1 MSARALDFLTHQA
14 ATRPEAPAL
23 SDSIGTAWTYAD
35 FDRAARAAAWTLR
48 DAGVKPQD
56 RVLMLSENCA
66 AAVALIYAC
75 WHLDAVAVP
84 VNARLTT
91 AEVQRVLDHAKP
103 AVVVGTTAVS
113 QEAAAHLAA
122 LGGVEKSDDFG
133 DIHLAQHS
141 RSNPDPDLQG
151 VAVLLYTT
159 GTTGTPKG
167 VMLTHDNLVF
177 QGKAVAELRQMS
189 GDDVLYGVLPIT
201 HVIGLT
207 SVLMAACRS
216 GAHIWM
222 EPRFAADKYFAAIK
236 QGVTLLSGVPQMH
249 ALVMQY
255 TREQGME
262 RLGENRLR
270 YVSSGGAPLD
280 PAWKRKAEAFY
291 GLPLQNGYGMTETTA
306 AVSITHNPIGN
317 PDISTGP
324 PLPGVEVRIDES
336 VPGGGD
342 GAGEVLVRGP
352 LVMRGYFR
360 NPEETAKVLDA
371 DGWMHTG
378 DLGQLDEGGNLHI
391 LGRSKELI
399 IHGGFNV
406 YPPEVEAALND
417 HPAVIQSAVIGRMED
432 GDEKVLAFVQVADLD
447 AVSVE
452 DLRAFAAE
460 RLTGYKRPVRII
472 LAMSLPAAPTGKI
485 LKHKLLETF
494 ADQLN

>member
-1 MSARALDFLTHQA
+1 MTARVEDFLTHQA
-14 ATRPEAPAL
+14 STRPDAPAL
-23 SDSIGTAWTYAD
+23 SDSLGTAWTYAD
-35 FDRAARAAAWTLR
+35 FERAAQAAAQMLR

-66 AAVALIYAC
+66 TAVALIYAC
-75 WHLDAVAVP
+75 WYLDAVVVP
-84 VNARLTT
+84 VNARLTS

-103 AVVVGTTAVS
+103 AVVVGTSAVS
-113 QEAAAHLAA
+113 EEAAAHLNALQGVAA
-122 LGGVEKSDDFG
+122 SGDFG
-133 DIHLAQHS
+133 DIHLAQHAGS
-141 RSNPDPDLQG
+141 TPDPDLQG

-177 QGKAVAELRQMS
+177 QGIAVSDLRQMT

-201 HVIGLT
+201 HVIGLA

-216 GAHIWM
+216 GAHIRM
-222 EPRFAADKYFAAIK
+222 EPRFEAAKLFAAVEE
-236 QGVTLLSGVPQMH
+236 GVTLLSGVPQMH
-249 ALVMQY
+249 ALVMEY
-255 TREQGME
+255 TRRKGME
-262 RLGENRLR
+262 RLGANRLR

-306 AVSITHNPIGN
+306 AVSITANPIDN

-336 VPGGGD
+336 VPGGGG

-352 LVMRGYFR
+352 LVMRGYYR

-371 DGWMHTG
+371 EGWMHTG
-378 DLGQLDEGGNLHI
+378 DLGQLDAGGNLHI

-432 GDEKVLAFVQVADLD
+432 GDEKVLAFVQVAALD
-447 AVSVE
+447 TVSVE

-460 RLTGYKRPVRII
+460 RLTGYKRPSWIV
-472 LAMSLPAAPTGKI
+472 LATSLPAAPTGKI
-485 LKHKLLETF
+485 LKHRLIETF